1 MHRYQC
7 PLWHSLHD
15 RDREPKCGA
24 HGLGYSPTCPTCV
37 QVAAQI
43 AQACGGT
50 R

>member
-7 PLWHSLHD
+7 PHCHAFHD
-15 RDREPKCGA
+15 RDREPKCGT
-24 HGLGYSPTCPTCV
+24 HGLGYSPTCA

-43 AQACGGT
+43 AQTCGGT